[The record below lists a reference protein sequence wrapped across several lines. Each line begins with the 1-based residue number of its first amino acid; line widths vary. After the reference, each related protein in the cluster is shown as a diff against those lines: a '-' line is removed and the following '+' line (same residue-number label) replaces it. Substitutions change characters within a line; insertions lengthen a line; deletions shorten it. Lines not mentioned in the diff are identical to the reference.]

1 MQIMKFKS
9 LDEFIDRAHNTIYGL
24 AASVFTRDL
33 EKAIYL
39 SNSLRAGTV
48 WSVYAE
54 CSFVCVRVC
63 ILLSLV
69 GNLGHLTCGKLPT
82 AAARAALPDPS
93 SVWNISVGLNSGLAA
108 RVWDFYC
115 TH

>member
-54 CSFVCVRVC
+54 CSFLCACVYF
-63 ILLSLV
+63 IIP
-69 GNLGHLTCGKLPT
+69 CGKFGPPYLGIAT
-82 AAARAALPDPS
+82 YS
-93 SVWNISVGLNSGLAA
+93 SCKSSA
-108 RVWDFYC
+108 
-115 TH
+115 T

>member
-9 LDEFIDRAHNTIYGL
+9 LDEFIDRAHDTVYGL

-48 WSVYAE
+48 WSVCAE
-54 CSFVCVRVC
+54 CSFLCMCVCVFYYPLRE
-63 ILLSLV
+63 IW
-69 GNLGHLTCGKLPT
+69 
-82 AAARAALPDPS
+82 AALPGES
-93 SVWNISVGLNSGLAA
+93 YLQQLQEQRYLILA
-108 RVWDFYC
+108 VCGIFLGV
-115 TH
+115 